1 MALARAPAGCGYRP
15 VDARGVIPTAPQPSA
30 TSVAAAPPSPVVGP
44 VTSPRRVLKAA
55 LLVGGVP
62 LLVLL
67 VLWLDGALAP
77 RRAAQALVVCGL
89 AAIGV
94 GWLWVHTLGQMAAAL
109 RRAEQGGFFL
119 GETTRLLPDAAEVAD
134 GVRRMARNLEQR
146 SALIGRLREA
156 DGAIVEGLPDPL
168 LVLDADRRP
177 LRANAAARRLFGTD
191 TAALLRHPALAEAIE
206 RAMAEHRPQLAD
218 LVLPVPVLREL
229 QAQVIPMAPLPGGG
243 AMLVVLSDRT
253 RERQVER
260 MRADFVANASHE
272 LRTPLASLIGFIETL
287 RGPAEDDPPARA
299 RFLGIMAEQAER
311 MRRLIDDLLGLA
323 RIEITEH
330 QAPAA
335 RAVLA
340 EVVRAEAAAL
350 APLLDARGVQLV
362 LRLAPGL
369 VAAPADADQL
379 AQVVRN
385 LLDNAIRHGRP
396 GGEVVLA
403 TAPAEQSGQPGVLL
417 SVSDDGPGIPKEH
430 IPRLTERF
438 YRVDRGRSRAA
449 GGTGLGLAIVKH
461 IVIRH
466 RGRLVIESP
475 PGQGATFRVWLPAE
489 AEAETTPRLETTAGT

>member
-1 MALARAPAGCGYRP
+1 MA
-15 VDARGVIPTAPQPSA
+15 S
-30 TSVAAAPPSPVVGP
+30 PP
-44 VTSPRRVLKAA
+44 RVLRQA
-55 LLVGGVP
+55 LLVGVVP
-62 LLVLL
+62 ALVLL
-67 VLWLDGALAP
+67 ALWLDGALAP
-77 RRAAQALVVCGL
+77 RRAAQALVICGL
-89 AAIGV
+89 AAVGV
-94 GWLWVHTLGQMAAAL
+94 GWLWVHTLARLAEAL

-119 GETTRLLPDAAEVAD
+119 AHTSRLLPDAIDVAD
-134 GVRRMARNLEQR
+134 GVRRMARNLEERTIQV
-146 SALIGRLREA
+146 SQLRGA

-168 LVLDADRRP
+168 LVLAADREP
-177 LRANAAARRLFGTD
+177 LRANAAARGLFGAD
-191 TAALLRHPALAEAIE
+191 TAALLRHPALAEAMD
-206 RAMAEHRPQLAD
+206 RAMAERRPQLAD

-229 QAQVIPMAPLPGGG
+229 QAQVIPMLPPLPGGG

-287 RGPAEDDPPARA
+287 RGPAEDDPPART
-299 RFLGIMAEQAER
+299 RFLGIMAEQSDR

-330 QAPAA
+330 QAPAG
-335 RAVLA
+335 RVELE
-340 EVVRAEAAAL
+340 EVIRSEAAAM
-350 APLLDARGVQLV
+350 APLLAARNV
-362 LRLAPGL
+362 RLELALADGL
-369 VAAPADADQL
+369 VAQPADADQL

-396 GGEVVLA
+396 GGEVVLRLA
-403 TAPAEQSGQPGVLL
+403 AGAQPGLPGVVL

-461 IVIRH
+461 IVNRH
-466 RGRLVIESP
+466 RGRLIIESP
-475 PGQGATFRVWLPAE
+475 PGSGACFKVWLPA
-489 AEAETTPRLETTAGT
+489 ATDATATRRLETTTGT